1 MPGGN
6 SGVQAT
12 SPRVPRSGP
21 SELAPAVALVDCQ
34 SFYVSCERVFNP
46 KLEGK
51 PVVVLSN
58 NDGIVV
64 AASRE
69 AKQQGFVLG
78 VPFFQIRDRIEA
90 GEAYAFSSNYTLY
103 GDFSR
108 RVMET
113 LSQFTPNLEVY
124 SIDEAFLD
132 LSGFPGRDLD
142 AYGREIQ
149 RTVRRWTGIPVSI
162 GIGETKV
169 LAKVAQRIAK
179 RSDKTGAMLNLVGS
193 PYREKALE
201 LTGIDDV
208 WGIGRR
214 YAEFLRARGIAT
226 ALDLARADDVWVK
239 KHLTV
244 VGLRLVREL
253 RGEPDIPMAAAPPA
267 KQEICISRQFGAYVT
282 TLDGMREA
290 VASYATRAAEK
301 LRRQR
306 SAAGAVMVFIMT
318 NRFRDEPQY
327 ANSAVRE
334 LPVASESTDEI
345 IQYALAG
352 LSRLYRPGY
361 RYNKAG
367 VILTDLVPA
376 DQVQLDL
383 FDTRDRDGSRRL
395 MRALDTVNARMGART
410 LRFAISGVSRPWRA
424 QFKRRTPRYTTRWEE
439 LPEVA

>member
-1 MPGGN
+1 MSSTN
-6 SGVQAT
+6 SKYAG
-12 SPRVPRSGP
+12 S
-21 SELAPAVALVDCQ
+21 AVALVDCQ
-34 SFYVSCERVFNP
+34 CFYVSCERVFDP

-69 AKQQGFVLG
+69 AKAMGFMLG
-78 VPFFQIRDRIEA
+78 VPFFQIRDRIDA
-90 GEAYAFSSNYTLY
+90 GEAHAFSSNYTLY

-113 LSQFTPNLEVY
+113 LSQFTPNMEIY

-132 LSGFPGRDLD
+132 LSGFAGTDLD

-149 RTVRRWTGIPVSI
+149 RTVRKWTGIPVSI

-169 LAKVAQRIAK
+169 LAKIAQQLAK
-179 RSDKTGAMLNLVGS
+179 RSDRAGAVLNLAGS
-193 PYREKALE
+193 PWRERALE
-201 LTGIDDV
+201 QTGVGDI
-208 WGIGRR
+208 WGIGHQ
-214 YAEFLRARGIAT
+214 YTKFLMARGIET
-226 ALDLARADDVWVK
+226 ALALARTEDSWVK

-253 RGEPDIPMAAAPPA
+253 RGEQCIGMEFAPPA
-267 KQEICISRQFGAYVT
+267 KQEICISRQFGAYIT
-282 TLDGMREA
+282 TLEGMNEA
-290 VASYATRAAEK
+290 VASYTTRAAEK
-301 LRRQR
+301 LRRQH

-318 NRFRDEPQY
+318 NRFKDEPQC
-327 ANSAVRE
+327 ADSAVLE
-334 LPVASESTDEI
+334 LPVASDSTDELI
-345 IQYALAG
+345 HYALAG
-352 LSRLYRPGY
+352 TSRLFRPGY
-361 RYNKAG
+361 RFNKAG

-383 FDTRDRDGSRRL
+383 FDVKDRDGSRRL

-410 LRFAISGVSRPWRA
+410 LRFAVSGVKRPWRT

-439 LPEVA
+439 LLKVA